1 MLHKFKKN
9 DIRINEKIY
18 TKNYSIRMMI
28 FNTNRNHTC
37 QMNLFFFLRL
47 KKPNTSENMQY
58 KWKLYNTCEKIIPT
72 KENLL

>member
-37 QMNLFFFLRL
+37 QMNLFFFKI
-47 KKPNTSENMQY
+47 KKTQY
-58 KWKLYNTCEKIIPT
+58 KRKYAI
-72 KENLL
+72 

>member
-1 MLHKFKKN
+1 
-9 DIRINEKIY
+9 
-18 TKNYSIRMMI
+18 MMI